1 MTNQAIIQS
10 VLELLE
16 DVPAEGRRV
25 LDVSCKRGEIL
36 QALRGRGFSVQGTQF
51 AADAP
56 GPDGIPVDRGV
67 DLLKGLPYPDGTFD
81 VVTLVEV
88 IEHLENHRA
97 ALSELAR
104 VLKPGG
110 ILILTTPNVMR
121 IKSRLHF
128 FLTGYHKVRRRF
140 VPFET
145 PLAEAHRFHNY
156 PVELPI
162 LHYMLVQNRLQIERL
177 GRGGIKAFSWILYL
191 LLIGPVSLYS
201 WFFVLRTAEDASQR
215 REHGRIFSWLISP
228 RAMVQDTLALRAK
241 KDGP

>member
-1 MTNQAIIQS
+1 MTNRAIITS
-10 VLELLE
+10 VLDLLA

-36 QALRGRGFSVQGTQF
+36 KALKERGFAVQGTQF
-51 AADAP
+51 APDAP
-56 GPDGIPVDRGV
+56 NVDGIPIDRGV
-67 DLLKGLPYPDGTFD
+67 DVMKGLPYPDASFD

-97 ALSELAR
+97 ALTEVAR

-110 ILILTTPNVMR
+110 ILVLTTPNVMR

-145 PLAEAHRFHNY
+145 PLSEAHRFHNY
-156 PVELPI
+156 PMELPI
-162 LHYMLVQNRLQIERL
+162 LHYMLSQNKLQIERL
-177 GRGGIKAFSWILYL
+177 GSGGIKAFSWVLYVL
-191 LLIGPVSLYS
+191 MVAPVALYT
-201 WFFVLRTAEDASQR
+201 WFFVLRTAEDDVQR

-228 RAMVQDTLALRAK
+228 RGMVQDTLSLRARK
-241 KDGP
+241 A